1 MSRIKFVRVSDIR
14 GYQHPYWTLPVYTR
28 FVTSITIT
36 PNRQPKDWFRH
47 PRNILIEWIQKLKI
61 EDLFYWNF
69 ESLLEQPTFI
79 LYILDCLVPFYK
91 HGMHI
96 SIIECINI
104 MVDAYV
110 VHKSGCDEYD
120 RDSDDFTEFLYRTLC
135 SDSNKIP
142 WAALCLLVNEP
153 WNYRFMCDDLNKILL
168 RQIRSVYR
176 RTDRPD
182 VFSSLTFDSVGFPKY
197 LESNG
202 IDLPSILN
210 PDGIGYPIKA
220 VFQNNPQYKNFGHL
234 FLNLISENPIIPIE
248 RFFNLSLNY
257 LIDTDIHHSE
267 LLKHFYNIL
276 QNQCKDVVFTKKQFD
291 EINTKFLKA
300 FPNSRILLMFSGF
313 LFQNFLRNQEI
324 SLKLRKSRCLSF
336 QIKLEPSCIYI
347 QFESHF
353 VKKIKM
359 LGFLEILM
367 SKQISNQHSHLSYSI
382 MRRVVSGLFL

>member
-1 MSRIKFVRVSDIR
+1 MPRIKFVPPSNL
-14 GYQHPYWTLPVYTR
+14 QHPYWTPPVYTR
-28 FVTSITIT
+28 HKSSITIT

-47 PRNILIEWIQKLKI
+47 PRNILIEWIEKLKL
-61 EDLFYWNF
+61 EDSYYWNF
-69 ESLLEQPTFI
+69 ESLLLQPKFI

-120 RDSDDFTEFLYRTLC
+120 RDSDDFTEYQYTTLC
-135 SDSNKIP
+135 SVSSKIP
-142 WAALCLLVNEP
+142 WAAICLLVNEP
-153 WNYRFMCDDLNKILL
+153 WNYRFMCDDLNKVLL

-176 RTDRPD
+176 RTDRPGI
-182 VFSSLTFDSVGFPKY
+182 FSSLTFDSVGFPKY

-202 IDLPSILN
+202 RDLPSILN
-210 PDGIGYPIKA
+210 PNGIGYPIKS
-220 VFQNNPQYKNFGHL
+220 VFQNNPKYTKFGNL

-248 RFFNLSLNY
+248 QFFNLSFNY
-257 LIDTDIHHSE
+257 LIAKNIHPRE
-267 LLKHFYNIL
+267 LLMHFHNIL
-276 QNQCKDVVFTKKQFD
+276 KNQCNDIVFTKKQFN
-291 EINTKFLKA
+291 EIIAKFLEA
-300 FPNSRILLMFSGF
+300 FPNSRKSLIFSGF

-324 SLKLRKSRCLSF
+324 LLKLRQNRCKPF
-336 QIKLEPSCIYI
+336 QIELEPSCIDI

-367 SKQISNQHSHLSYSI
+367 SKQIPNKHSHLSYSI